1 MSTEPNEV
9 LPEAGAESRE
19 DFLVR
24 AAGRNGELMRGL
36 VAENTADTLAVEYN
50 LDQLHLIVDRM
61 RTNTRNHNTARL
73 STELDIAVAFAKLE
87 AELRTAH
94 RTVEAMNIRASNA
107 ERELQDLEDK
117 IGSGRLLSPAAAR
130 VAAWADSRLES
141 GIELN
146 GPLAI
151 AGNRDHV
158 EADLSLWHSAP
169 VLCVPRIGTF
179 APLPADVSAHRLLVA
194 DTGLWLEC
202 RRPWLHLIWP
212 VAPLAPGMEDVALP
226 YGSLTQTV
234 KVAFGRVPHDALREF
249 ADLARRAL
257 PNEAGAWMAW
267 ETYAADV
274 DGGKEGALEWCQPRL
289 SGRWNGGPVISN
301 GGEGCVAVEGTP
313 GRLDYPRPETTDT
326 STPCI
331 DIHSHGAEPAF
342 FSETDNADDRHDVKI
357 AIVVGSLERPVPTIV
372 ARLCCLGVM
381 IPINVR
387 AEEVFGGNS

>member
-1 MSTEPNEV
+1 MNTESIEDSA
-9 LPEAGAESRE
+9 EAE
-19 DFLVR
+19 DRDTCLVR
-24 AAGRNGELMRGL
+24 AAGRNEALMQRL
-36 VAENTADTLAVEYN
+36 IAHSDASTLETVHAM
-50 LDQLHLIVDRM
+50 DLIQSVIDRLRKAA
-61 RTNTRNHNTARL
+61 RTDEAAHGALET
-73 STELDIAVAFAKLE
+73 DIAVAFAQLE
-87 AELRTAH
+87 GELRAAN
-94 RTVEAMNIRASNA
+94 RSI
-107 ERELQDLEDK
+107 
-117 IGSGRLLSPAAAR
+117 GRLQERAVTAENAAMHY
-130 VAAWADSRLES
+130 VK
-141 GIELN
+141 
-146 GPLAI
+146 PLAS
-151 AGNRDHV
+151 ATWPPD
-158 EADLSLWHSAP
+158 AMDLALWRSAP
-169 VLCVPRIGTF
+169 VVCVPRVGEF
-179 APLPADVSAHRLLVA
+179 SPLPDDAPAHRLLVA

-257 PNEAGAWMAW
+257 PNESGAWMAW

-274 DGGKEGALEWCQPRL
+274 DGGKEGALEWCQPGL

-381 IPINVR
+381 IPIRVD
-387 AEEVFGGNS
+387 AAEVFGRPE